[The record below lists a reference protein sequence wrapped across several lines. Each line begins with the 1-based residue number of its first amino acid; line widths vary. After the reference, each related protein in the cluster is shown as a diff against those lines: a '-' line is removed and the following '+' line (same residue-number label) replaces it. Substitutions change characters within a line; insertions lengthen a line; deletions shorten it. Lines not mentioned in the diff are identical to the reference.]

1 MHSYINIFFLQYVS
15 PYIHTYI
22 HAYSAYKL
30 EIKSV
35 SKTLRFA
42 YPGKKSSEKGTSRE
56 SVASVPEYLFIHT
69 IKHENFEALYVHTY
83 IDLILLYAIM
93 YCTYIHKILK

>member
-69 IKHENFEALYVHTY
+69 I
-83 IDLILLYAIM
+83 
-93 YCTYIHKILK
+93 